1 MTPKP
6 TEDPSPPAV
15 PAPRRHYRM
24 SARQR
29 RFVEEYVLD
38 PSPARAARRAGFS
51 KGYARRAYLLT
62 RRPDVAAA
70 IREAQAAAQARA
82 AVTVDR
88 IIAELAKL
96 AFADP
101 RDLFTA
107 DGRMKSIH
115 ELDDANAAG
124 IASLE
129 VLVLGGGSRSAAAKA
144 GMEKVRAMSGEAGEA
159 AGDVTPGDVTLE
171 LRKIKRWDKTKALEL
186 LGRYL
191 GLFKDRLDLGTA
203 DDLATAIEAARK
215 RSAAPMLEQAKVV
228 EGEARVVEE
237 AHVVD
242 VSDPPT
248 DSLSPRGRGGATRG
262 KGKRGGDLDA

>member
-1 MTPKP
+1 M
-6 TEDPSPPAV
+6 
-15 PAPRRHYRM
+15 
-24 SARQR
+24 
-29 RFVEEYVLD
+29 LD

-82 AVTVDR
+82 AVTIDR

-159 AGDVTPGDVTLE
+159 AGDVTLE

-191 GLFKDRLDLGTA
+191 GLFKDRLELSTA

-215 RSAAPMLEQAKVV
+215 RAAAQMLTDAKVV

-237 AHVVD
+237 TRVVEEAR
-242 VSDPPT
+242 VVEESDAPT
-248 DSLSPRGRGGATRG
+248 DSLAPLAGRGSG
-262 KGKRGGDLDA
+262 